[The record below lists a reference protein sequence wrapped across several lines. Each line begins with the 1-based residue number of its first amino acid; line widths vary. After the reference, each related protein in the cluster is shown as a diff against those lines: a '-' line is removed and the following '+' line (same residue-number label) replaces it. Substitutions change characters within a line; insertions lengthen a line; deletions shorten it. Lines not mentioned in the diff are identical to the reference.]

1 MSNKQTTKIFE
12 LKSVNLRTKMKETQ
26 VNKMIDSNTSSYN
39 YFNTFKHI
47 NWRQFFRAQ
56 LRLISYNLHVR
67 QSALMVWVNEKGK
80 QFNLPNTKNTTTGTV
95 LDTQKII
102 LKVCASFSIR

>member
-39 YFNTFKHI
+39 YFDTFKHI
-47 NWRQFFRAQ
+47 NWRQFFRA
-56 LRLISYNLHVR
+56 
-67 QSALMVWVNEKGK
+67 
-80 QFNLPNTKNTTTGTV
+80 
-95 LDTQKII
+95 
-102 LKVCASFSIR
+102 